1 MPDPVPSLGRVGLGS
16 WSFPWAVGTIPDHL
30 PDPRLTP
37 AGLVE
42 RAARLG
48 VKVVQVLDNLP
59 LDRCSPAELD
69 RFRDAAAAAGIEV
82 EIGTRG
88 VEPPHL
94 QRYLAIAQHVGAR
107 LVRTMA
113 GWHGQ
118 LRSLDDVAVDLRQT
132 LPRLGDTGIRLALE
146 NYEAYP
152 TRALADLVRSLAHP
166 QVGVCLDLTNSYGA
180 LENTGEI
187 LDNLAPLAVNLHLKE
202 FVIERLPHLMGFAFR
217 GRPVGQG
224 RLPLTEIFSRL
235 AATGHRPNVIIEHWT
250 PFAGS
255 LAETLAL
262 EERWAEASVA
272 HLRSLP
278 WFPAAADARK
288 TVTP

>member
-1 MPDPVPSLGRVGLGS
+1 MPSSHPQLGNIGLGS
-16 WSFPWAVGTIPDHL
+16 WSFPWAVGTIPEHL
-30 PDPRLTP
+30 PDPTLTP
-37 AGLVE
+37 TGLVA

-59 LDRCSPAELD
+59 LDRCSDAELD
-69 RFRDAAAAAGIEV
+69 AFRDAAVAAGITVEV
-82 EIGTRG
+82 GTRG

-94 QRYLAIAQHVGAR
+94 ERYLEIAQRTGAR
-107 LVRTMA
+107 LIRTMA

-118 LRSLDDVAVDLRQT
+118 SRSLADVAADLRQT
-132 LPRLGDTGIRLALE
+132 LPRLERTGIQLALE

-152 TRALADLVRSLAHP
+152 TRALADLVRSIDHP

-187 LDNLAPLAVNLHLKE
+187 LDALAPLTINLHLKE

-224 RLPLTEIFSRL
+224 RLPLAELFTRL
-235 AATGHRPNVIIEHWT
+235 AAAGRRPNVIIEHWT
-250 PFAGS
+250 PFTGS

-278 WFPAAADARK
+278 WFADEA
-288 TVTP
+288 